1 MVSVSSFCFFAM
13 PPPGGREHNVGS
25 SLRTTAPA
33 GCTRVASH
41 RRRGP
46 ATRSGEGG
54 RLVDATST
62 RCLTGAAEAD
72 ADVGERRRAAAED
85 RERARERPAE
95 EGAPAQQRTGL
106 AGGLRAR
113 QALIVTGRAD
123 ARTPRAA
130 SRHPPP
136 PPPHPLL

>member
-33 GCTRVASH
+33 GCTRAASH

-46 ATRSGEGG
+46 LLVPERGG
-54 RLVDATST
+54 GLVDATST

-72 ADVGERRRAAAED
+72 DDVGERRRAAAED

-95 EGAPAQQRTGL
+95 EGAPRSSAPGSPVVC
-106 AGGLRAR
+106 APAR
-113 QALIVTGRAD
+113 
-123 ARTPRAA
+123 
-130 SRHPPP
+130 H
-136 PPPHPLL
+136 